1 MSDVSNEAQKIEDPL
16 EVPKKRGRKP
26 NTQKTVPVIAEVA
39 EKVTKTETKQVIEIP
54 EKVNSVTIISIS

>member
-39 EKVTKTETKQVIEIP
+39 EKVTKTETK
-54 EKVNSVTIISIS
+54 

>member
-26 NTQKTVPVIAEVA
+26 NTQKTVPVIEVA
-39 EKVTKTETKQVIEIP
+39 EKVTKTETK
-54 EKVNSVTIISIS
+54 

>member
-26 NTQKTVPVIAEVA
+26 NTQKTVPVIEVA